1 MSGLTM
7 GLLSL
12 DLMTLKIM
20 KEGGSIKE
28 KKQAKKILPIVERHH
43 LLLVTLLLANAAA
56 VESMPIFL
64 DQVSS
69 PVVAILVSV
78 TAVLIFG
85 E

>member
-1 MSGLTM
+1 MSLN
-7 GLLSL
+7 LR
-12 DLMTLKIM
+12 I
-20 KEGGSIKE
+20 I
-28 KKQAKKILPIVERHH
+28 KILPIVERHH

>member
-1 MSGLTM
+1 MSGLTK

-28 KKQAKKILPIVERHH
+28 KKRAKKILPIVERHH